1 MQVRLQRTHT
11 EKKTLCVKRIETV
24 KNNRHWLWSMRKVSI
39 NEFMFIEAFQRD
51 EDFEEYDQ
59 RTHLDLET
67 GEVIW
72 IFDEDHDTEMWAGI
86 YPEENANNTFIP
98 EVTL

>member
-1 MQVRLQRTHT
+1 
-11 EKKTLCVKRIETV
+11 
-24 KNNRHWLWSMRKVSI
+24 
-39 NEFMFIEAFQRD
+39 MFIEAFQRD

-59 RTHLDLET
+59 HTHLDLET

-72 IFDEDHDTEMWAGI
+72 
-86 YPEENANNTFIP
+86 NANNTFIP

>member
-1 MQVRLQRTHT
+1 
-11 EKKTLCVKRIETV
+11 
-24 KNNRHWLWSMRKVSI
+24 
-39 NEFMFIEAFQRD
+39 MFIEAFQRD

-59 RTHLDLET
+59 HTHLDLET
-67 GEVIW
+67 
-72 IFDEDHDTEMWAGI
+72 EDHDTEMWAGI